1 MSRNLLIAALSL
13 GSAAASSQAATFTL
27 SNTYLLQ
34 NTNAVVGTGTF
45 TYDAPTVLA
54 DGNYSWSSFVN
65 PTISIFFT
73 NTGSSFTQADFN
85 GSTTYL
91 GVQIVS
97 NQFYFTA
104 NSTGSGIGVMTYG
117 GSADFENAQYDQL
130 SHDPNL
136 GYYSVFTYDTMF
148 SGPFPISSAPPVP
161 EPSTYGLIL
170 GGLALA
176 GAAIRRR
183 KSAK

>member
-1 MSRNLLIAALSL
+1 MSRNLLIAALAL
-13 GSAAASSQAATFTL
+13 GSTAASSHAATFTL
-27 SNTYLLQ
+27 SKTYRLEH
-34 NTNAVVGTGTF
+34 TNAVVGTGTF

-73 NTGSSFTQADFN
+73 NTGSSFTQADFK
-85 GSTTYL
+85 GPTTYL

-104 NSTGSGIGVMTYG
+104 NSTGYGIGVMGYG

-130 SHDPNL
+130 THTTDLST
-136 GYYSVFTYDTMF
+136 YTVFTFDTLF
-148 SGPFPISSAPPVP
+148 SGPFPISSAPPIP

-176 GAAIRRR
+176 GASIRRR